1 VGVAGLVHREEDAPV
16 HRFQPVAQVGIARET
31 ITLIA

>member
-1 VGVAGLVHREEDAPV
+1 VLPVSLHRIKDAPV
-16 HRFQPVAQVGIARET
+16 HRLEPVAQVGNRAET